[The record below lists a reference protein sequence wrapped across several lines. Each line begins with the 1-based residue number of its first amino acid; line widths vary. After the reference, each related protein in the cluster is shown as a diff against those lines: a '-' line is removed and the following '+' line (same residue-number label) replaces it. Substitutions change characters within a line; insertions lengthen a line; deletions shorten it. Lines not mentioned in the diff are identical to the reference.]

1 MLLVSDV
8 FYYCRGHTK
17 YTADFVSF
25 VLKERTIYC
34 YDAKIILIYLM
45 SQLNIEP
52 CALDMKIFDVK
63 IAMSL
68 VDPDRGADDFGEVQR
83 AVGHVAEYCVA
94 TECALQ
100 RCAWYQTQLERCASL
115 ARGLLHQHQL
125 ETLFTDLEMRVLPL
139 LAAMEHRGISVDCN
153 KLKSMEGILMKRM
166 REIEMRCHKA
176 AGRTFQIKSSLQVRN
191 ILYDELKLD
200 TKSNIKIRETV
211 SKGAKSTSET
221 MLRSLIDV
229 HPLPKLILE
238 YRQLHK
244 AHATFVSGIMSCV
257 RNDVVKP
264 TWLQKAQQA
273 VSREER
279 ERTKRIVYA
288 SLYGAGVR
296 TLGDILDVGYDQ
308 ALAVSS
314 SFHRTFPSLK
324 SFGRD
329 VVARCLQ
336 HQGRLH
342 TSSGR
347 TRHIPDICSGD
358 SAARS
363 HAQRQAV
370 NFMVQG
376 LAADICKL
384 AMVSS
389 DSRLRAAHVPC
400 ELVLQIHDELVWE
413 VRADHLQTAAGIIK
427 STMEQ
432 CGRQFG
438 MEVPLPVSLRCGD
451 TWGDMEPLPLV

>member
-1 MLLVSDV
+1 
-8 FYYCRGHTK
+8 
-17 YTADFVSF
+17 
-25 VLKERTIYC
+25 
-34 YDAKIILIYLM
+34 
-45 SQLNIEP
+45 
-52 CALDMKIFDVK
+52 
-63 IAMSL
+63 MSL

-139 LAAMEHRGISVDCN
+139 LAAAMEHRGISVDCN

-264 TWLQKAQQA
+264 TWSRHTIYTLCTEHQQPVLNFRSVYVARAGWSLLAADFQHVECRVFAHAARDTGLARALTSPDLFRVLAAQWCVNAARSPAPTCSGLQKAQQA

-308 ALAVSS
+308 ALAERSRPSKVSEGTWWRGAS
-314 SFHRTFPSLK
+314 STKGGYTRAA
-324 SFGRD
+324 GARD
-329 VVARCLQ
+329 TSPTSVAEIAPPGATRS
-336 HQGRLH
+336 GRLS
-342 TSSGR
+342 TSW
-347 TRHIPDICSGD
+347 
-358 SAARS
+358 
-363 HAQRQAV
+363 
-370 NFMVQG
+370 
-376 LAADICKL
+376 CK
-384 AMVSS
+384 
-389 DSRLRAAHVPC
+389 
-400 ELVLQIHDELVWE
+400 
-413 VRADHLQTAAGIIK
+413 II
-427 STMEQ
+427 
-432 CGRQFG
+432 
-438 MEVPLPVSLRCGD
+438 
-451 TWGDMEPLPLV
+451 